1 LSRFEDAV
9 RRWTITTCALDL
21 SFTRDMLPMYR
32 TAAMRAMPMSRG
44 GVGAVRSARRTTI
57 GPPLGAGVDTAPA
70 PGGVSGRAG
79 PGGIREERHLTGD
92 NRIP

>member
-1 LSRFEDAV
+1 MS
-9 RRWTITTCALDL
+9 
-21 SFTRDMLPMYR
+21 

-92 NRIP
+92 NAIMNAMFYGCVNRE

>member
-1 LSRFEDAV
+1 MDHHHM
-9 RRWTITTCALDL
+9 CDL
-21 SFTRDMLPMYR
+21 SHAICCQC

-79 PGGIREERHLTGD
+79 PGGIREED
-92 NRIP
+92 I

>member
-1 LSRFEDAV
+1 MDHHHM
-9 RRWTITTCALDL
+9 CDL
-21 SFTRDMLPMYR
+21 SHANM
-32 TAAMRAMPMSRG
+32 AMPMSRG

-79 PGGIREERHLTGD
+79 PGGIRERRTSEA
-92 NRIP
+92 I

>member
-1 LSRFEDAV
+1 
-9 RRWTITTCALDL
+9 
-21 SFTRDMLPMYR
+21 
-32 TAAMRAMPMSRG
+32 MPMSRG

-79 PGGIREERHLTGD
+79 PGGIREED
-92 NRIP
+92 I